1 MYVIEYI
8 ISFIYIYTHTHI
20 YVAVSIDAL
29 QFAALGMIGVVV
41 TVSGTY

>member
-20 YVAVSIDAL
+20 YVAIDAL